1 MHINDAN
8 IDLIVDKVVSSLGIK
23 CAEKKDTIPVEASGR
38 HVHLSQEHVEMIF
51 GKDYELTQKRELSQ
65 PGQYLTN
72 EKITLIGPK
81 GTIHNVSVLGPARN
95 KTQIEI
101 SQTDARILG
110 VKAPV
115 RESGDISASAPIVIA
130 TPKAVVKLDEG
141 VIIAKRHIHLTPEDA
156 KRFNV
161 RDKEI
166 VGLEILSTRSV
177 IFKDVVVRVS
187 PKFNTSAH
195 IDYDEANACSFANGM
210 EAKIIKLQMG
220 I

>member
-38 HVHLSQEHVEMIF
+38 HVHLSQEHVEMLF
-51 GKDYELTQKRELSQ
+51 GKDYNLTLKRELSQ
-65 PGQYLTN
+65 PGQYLTG
-72 EKITLIGPK
+72 EKVTLIGPK
-81 GTIHNVSVLGPARN
+81 GTIHNVSVLGPSRN

-130 TPKAVVKLDEG
+130 TPKAVLKLEEG
-141 VIIAKRHIHLTPEDA
+141 VIIAKRHLHITPEDA

-161 RDKEI
+161 IDKEI
-166 VGLEILSTRSV
+166 VGIEILSARSV
-177 IFKDVVVRVS
+177 ILKDVVVRVS

-210 EAKIIKLQMG
+210 EAKIIKLQRG
-220 I
+220 R